1 MFSFSVEGMLH
12 NRRVRR
18 RLLEHWRRPQFAL
31 NTQQTLRRLEA
42 GHFTEASKRELILS
56 ALYSDNPDQYL
67 PIVVCRWS
75 IEQTKQNL
83 CEVSQSQCQ
92 TVCQCV

>member
-1 MFSFSVEGMLH
+1 MFSFSVEGMLN

-18 RLLEHWRRPQFAL
+18 RLLEHWRRPQFAR

-56 ALYSDNPDQYL
+56 ALYSDNPAQYL

-75 IEQTKQNL
+75 LELPTNIRH
-83 CEVSQSQCQ
+83 
-92 TVCQCV
+92 

>member
-1 MFSFSVEGMLH
+1 MLH

-56 ALYSDNPDQYL
+56 ALYSDNPAQYL

-75 IEQTKQNL
+75 LELPTNRHSFTVT
-83 CEVSQSQCQ
+83 VSDCLS
-92 TVCQCV
+92 VRVEDPY

>member
-1 MFSFSVEGMLH
+1 MLH

-42 GHFTEASKRELILS
+42 GHFSEASKRELILS
-56 ALYSDNPDQYL
+56 ALYSDNPAQYL

-75 IEQTKQNL
+75 LELPTKPLQSFTVT
-83 CEVSQSQCQ
+83 VSVPEEGSY
-92 TVCQCV
+92 

>member
-1 MFSFSVEGMLH
+1 MLH

-18 RLLEHWRRPQFAL
+18 RLLEHWRRPQFAR

-56 ALYSDNPDQYL
+56 ALYSDNPAQYL
-67 PIVVCRWS
+67 PIVVCRWPL
-75 IEQTKQNL
+75 ELPTKPLQSFT
-83 CEVSQSQCQ
+83 VTSQCQ